1 MWILSDESELISK
14 ADPLDAAL
22 DLLRRLKPQDIAA
35 NLDTL
40 CKTCPDLAEDLL
52 GTVDQ
57 PLLIKQCKQT
67 KKDYLACDFNREE
80 DSYRSPWSNEL
91 DPPIADA
98 QLPSAST
105 RQLEVA
111 MNEAF
116 DVYRDLYYEGG
127 LSSVYLWQP
136 EDGALAGAILLK
148 KQAKSQSSKGG
159 WDAIH
164 VFAAFQ
170 QGAGGRG
177 NSMRYE
183 LTSTVML
190 DMNTTSDALGHLNL
204 GGNMTRQSQQT
215 MPFSG
220 ANSHVGNLG
229 RMVEEMEIKM
239 RNLLQEVY
247 FGKTKQ
253 ICNELRSLQPL
264 AQAREEKEKQG
275 NLMKQVP
282 AKESGKPIAL

>member
-1 MWILSDESELISK
+1 M

-22 DLLRRLKPQDIAA
+22 DLLRRLKPQDIAS
-35 NLDTL
+35 NLKTL
-40 CKTCPDLAEDLL
+40 CETCPEIAEDLL

-57 PLLIKQCKQT
+57 PLLIKTCKQT
-67 KKDYLACDFNREE
+67 AKDFLACDFNREE
-80 DSYRSPWSNEL
+80 DSYRSPWSNQL
-91 DPPIADA
+91 DPPIQDA
-98 QLPSAST
+98 SVPAAGL

-111 MNEAF
+111 LNEAF

-136 EDGALAGAILLK
+136 EEGALAGAILLK
-148 KQAKSQSSKGG
+148 KQAPGQYSKGS

-164 VFAAFQ
+164 VFAAFE
-170 QGAGGRG
+170 QGGGG
-177 NSMRYE
+177 KHGSMRYE

-190 DMNTTSDALGHLNL
+190 DMTMTNDALDSMNL
-204 GGNMTRQSQQT
+204 GGNMTRQHQQT
-215 MPFSG
+215 CSFSD
-220 ANSHVGNLG
+220 AASHVGNLG
-229 RMVEEMEIKM
+229 RLVEEMEIKM

-253 ICNELRSLQPL
+253 ICHELRSLQPL
-264 AQAREEKEKQG
+264 AQARAEKEKQG

-282 AKESGKPIAL
+282 AKDAGQAIS